1 MEYKEFA
8 GMPDDARLWVY
19 GFDRAIEPDTRA
31 KVEADLS
38 AFLRTWTSH
47 GAAVDGAFMLVED
60 RFLLLA
66 GCCEAGIGGCAI
78 DESVGL
84 VRSFKEKY
92 GLDGFNRDTV
102 FFRNEDGSIE
112 VVTRES
118 FQANIDEGRVDNNTV
133 VFDVTLTN
141 LKALRAG
148 DLESTLES
156 CWHARAFALK

>member
-1 MEYKEFA
+1 
-8 GMPDDARLWVY
+8 MPGDARMWVY

-31 KVEADLS
+31 KVEADLN

-47 GAAVDGAFMLVED
+47 EAAVDGAFMLVED

-102 FFRNEDGSIE
+102 FFRSEAGSIE
-112 VVTRES
+112 AVTREG
-118 FQANIDEGRVDNNTV
+118 FQANIDEGCVDNNTV

-141 LKALRAG
+141 LAELRAG
-148 DLESTLES
+148 DLESTFEK